1 MTDRCLIVAETSLNH
16 NGSVETAHRMIDAII
31 EAGADAAKFQCYTTS
46 DFVTDPGLTYHG
58 RSQVEMFDAYRLP
71 DEAWPELHDHC
82 AEVGLMF
89 FATPTSEER
98 LEFLLE
104 LGVPMLKNGSD
115 YLGHLPLIRAMAR
128 TGLPT
133 VLACGMALEE
143 EIAAAVEAFEG
154 GGGEHL
160 TLLHC
165 TSTYPAAAEDVHLR
179 KMLTLRNRFSYPV
192 GLSDHTIGSLAA
204 VGAVM
209 YGGMMVEKHFTL
221 DCSQDGPDHHFS
233 ADPFLLDTLVECVR
247 RAELMTGDWE
257 LGPTES
263 EQSSRRHRVVEQDG
277 EWLRR

>member
-1 MTDRCLIVAETSLNH
+1 MSDRCLIVAETGLNH
-16 NGSVETAHRMIDAII
+16 NGSAETAHRMIDAIA
-31 EAGADAAKFQCYTTS
+31 EAGADSAKFQCYRTS
-46 DFVTDPGLTYHG
+46 DFVRDRTLRYEG
-58 RSQVEMFDAYRLP
+58 RSQVEMFERYELP
-71 DEAWPELHDHC
+71 DWVWPELRDHC

-133 VLACGMALEE
+133 VLACGMAHED

-154 GGGEHL
+154 AGGEHL

-165 TSTYPAAAEDVHLR
+165 TSNYPAVAEDVHLR
-179 KMLTLRNRFSYPV
+179 KMLTLRTRFSYPV
-192 GLSDHTIGSLAA
+192 GLSDHTGGAVAA
-204 VGAVM
+204 VGAVA

-221 DCSQDGPDHHFS
+221 DRNQPGPDHHFS
-233 ADPFLLDTLVECVR
+233 ADPFDLTMLVECVR
-247 RAELMTGDWE
+247 LVEPMIGDWE

-263 EQSSRRHRVVEQDG
+263 EQASRRYRVVERDG